1 MHDFFQNFGVKVVSV
16 DLSSNM
22 TQIGQQ
28 RAQEAG
34 VGSDQVVF
42 EIADATKREY
52 PDESFD
58 VVYSRDTILHI
69 ADKLALFG
77 KFYVCLFICLSLL
90 SP

>member
-1 MHDFFQNFGVKVVSV
+1 MKVVSV